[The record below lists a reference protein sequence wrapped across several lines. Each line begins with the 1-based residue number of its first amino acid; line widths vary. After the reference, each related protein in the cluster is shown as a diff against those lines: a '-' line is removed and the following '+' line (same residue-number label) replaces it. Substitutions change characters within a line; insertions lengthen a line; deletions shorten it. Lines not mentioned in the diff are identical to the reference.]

1 MNRLKY
7 KHLVALILVACVI
20 TNALM

>member
-7 KHLVALILVACVI
+7 KF
-20 TNALM
+20 